1 MVTFHAYVSH
11 YQRVH
16 RQSRPRRE
24 RMTGESVDDQAP
36 AQLAAP
42 GPGWEGFW
50 AWKKS
55 KHLSYKYT
63 DDILDDIMDDMWMVC
78 G

>member
-1 MVTFHAYVSH
+1 
-11 YQRVH
+11 
-16 RQSRPRRE
+16 
-24 RMTGESVDDQAP
+24 MTGETVDDQAP

-55 KHLSYKYT
+55 KHLSQKYT
-63 DDILDDIMDDMWMVC
+63 DDIRMMLWMICGWYVDDMWMIIIDDMWMIIMDDIY